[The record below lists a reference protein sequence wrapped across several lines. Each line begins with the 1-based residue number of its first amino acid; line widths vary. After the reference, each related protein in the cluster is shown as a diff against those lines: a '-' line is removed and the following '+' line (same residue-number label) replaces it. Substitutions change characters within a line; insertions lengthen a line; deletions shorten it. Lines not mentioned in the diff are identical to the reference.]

1 MPNDLTATRIRQCL
15 HRRKRA
21 VRLRKVAALLLGW
34 FAIAGE
40 SAGRADTLTIQ
51 GSSTASSTLL
61 VPNQATIEAISG
73 QSLKIVSIRS
83 DIGLLRLL
91 AGQSEFAV
99 ISTSLRQAIESL
111 RPNSPDLPYDRLVV
125 FPVSQLRV
133 AFAVNP
139 SNRVR
144 QVDMALIRQVLAG
157 EVTNWKQLGGAD
169 EPIRVAYVQ
178 AGGGVTLSVAGEL
191 FGGRA
196 FTPANPIRVSFGAQ
210 VIRVVEQEPRALGVA
225 QLGLTREHQLPEL
238 TTGQVVEQELSL
250 VTLGEPTPAQ
260 MAVINAVRRVAAD
273 TGMPVLK

>member
-1 MPNDLTATRIRQCL
+1 M
-15 HRRKRA
+15 
-21 VRLRKVAALLLGW
+21 VAALLLGW
-34 FAIAGE
+34 FAIAGG

-61 VPNQATIEAISG
+61 VPNQAMIEAISG

-111 RPNSPDLPYDRLVV
+111 RPNNPDLPYDRLAV
-125 FPVSQLRV
+125 FPVSQIRV

-225 QLGLTREHQLPEL
+225 QLALTREHQLPEL

-260 MAVINAVRRVAAD
+260 LAVINAVRRVAAD